1 MTYRSLTPTPANIPT
16 SPTSPATARSY
27 ARITR
32 PMLTISGPR
41 AKSAAEI
48 VRAAAR
54 ETALLNGT
62 FETRPAGGTYHNPRN
77 AGPNGGKPKTRPPGP
92 AFALDYSFQR
102 RPITK

>member
-1 MTYRSLTPTPANIPT
+1 MTRPANMPT
-16 SPTSPATARSY
+16 SPETARSV

-32 PMLTISGPR
+32 PMLTLAGPR
-41 AKSAAEI
+41 PKTKAEI
-48 VRAAAR
+48 IRAAAR

-77 AGPNGGKPKTRPPGP
+77 AGPYGGKPQTRPPRP

-102 RPITK
+102 RPITE